1 MNSDHSDHPS
11 PLAGKLS
18 RRSALERMSAGALL
32 ALGLWPGALRAE
44 GRGNS
49 GSFRF
54 AVVNDTH
61 HVSPECGTYLEG
73 AVRQMRAARP
83 EFCLHAGDLT
93 DKGQRD
99 NHGAVRDIFKQLRAP
114 FYPVIGNHDYA
125 TPTDRKAYTTLF
137 PLRVNYY
144 FRHRGWQ
151 FVGLDTSDGQRYE
164 KIEIQPA
171 TFRWLDDYLP
181 RLDKTKPTVVFTHFP
196 LGLGVKYR
204 PTNADALLDRFREF
218 NLQAVFN
225 GHYHAF
231 TERTAGGFTLTTN
244 RCCAYRR
251 DNHDQSKE
259 KGYFV
264 GEAKDGKI
272 TREFVEYQSPLP
284 AYPGTENRR
293 QRTEDSVSTGTN
305 PS

>member
-1 MNSDHSDHPS
+1 MSSSIHNN
-11 PLAGKLS
+11 LKL
-18 RRSALERMSAGALL
+18 
-32 ALGLWPGALRAE
+32 
-44 GRGNS
+44 
-49 GSFRF
+49 
-54 AVVNDTH
+54 
-61 HVSPECGTYLEG
+61 
-73 AVRQMRAARP
+73 
-83 EFCLHAGDLT
+83 
-93 DKGQRD
+93 
-99 NHGAVRDIFKQLRAP
+99 
-114 FYPVIGNHDYA
+114 
-125 TPTDRKAYTTLF
+125 
-137 PLRVNYY
+137 
-144 FRHRGWQ
+144 RHRGWQ

-204 PTNADALLDRFREF
+204 PTNADALLDRFRQF

-272 TREFVEYQSPLP
+272 TREFMEYQSPLP

-293 QRTEDSVSTGTN
+293 QRTEDRRQRLDWRESIITLSIARTAFLT
-305 PS
+305 PFRAARTSPCPARPAAPPR